1 MARCCPN
8 LGFDAGQQ
16 RELHGSGC
24 RWNAVASQAPWVT
37 ITSPSNGEGLSSGS
51 IGFTVAANPQ
61 TIPRTGFI
69 VAGNGT
75 SSATFTVQ
83 EGGACYYTLSDGPVI
98 AIQPSGGTYA
108 VSVTA
113 TSGCVWS
120 AVSNTSWIT
129 ISAGASGTGSGSFS
143 FTATPNSSASDLTG
157 TITVMNQTL
166 TVIIGTPQGTPSTGW
181 VSISGSEQQETI
193 NMCPGAPNPCWAT
206 IPNGGSITVTV
217 GSESFG
223 VGYSCCSDPASS
235 LATRL
240 ANNIN
245 STTLAPIE
253 ATVSGSKVTI
263 TSTISGAATNYPL
276 SVSYTYNS
284 TYYSSPAM
292 TASTSGPTLTG
303 GTD

>member
-1 MARCCPN
+1 
-8 LGFDAGQQ
+8 
-16 RELHGSGC
+16 
-24 RWNAVASQAPWVT
+24 V
-37 ITSPSNGEGLSSGS
+37 
-51 IGFTVAANPQ
+51 
-61 TIPRTGFI
+61 
-69 VAGNGT
+69 
-75 SSATFTVQ
+75 TFTVQ
-83 EGGACYYTLSDGPVI
+83 EAGACYYTLSEGPVI

-143 FTATPNSSASDLTG
+143 FTATPNSGASDLTG

-166 TVIIGTPQGTPSTGW
+166 TVIIGTPQGTPSTGS
-181 VSISGSEQQETI
+181 VTISGSGQKVMI
-193 NMCPGAPNPCWAT
+193 NPCEPHSSCPQT

-217 GSESFG
+217 GSESFT
-223 VGYSCCSDPASS
+223 VGYSCCSDTASS
-235 LATRL
+235 LATAL
-240 ANNIN
+240 ATKIN

-263 TSTISGAATNYPL
+263 TSTINGVATNYPL

-284 TYYSSPAM
+284 TYFTSPAF
-292 TASTSGPTLTG
+292 TASASGPSLTG